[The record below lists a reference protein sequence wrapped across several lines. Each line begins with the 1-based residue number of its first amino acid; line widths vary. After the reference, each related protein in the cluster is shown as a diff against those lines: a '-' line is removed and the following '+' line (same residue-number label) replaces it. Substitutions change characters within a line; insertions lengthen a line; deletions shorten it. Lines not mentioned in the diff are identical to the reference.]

1 MKIISVV
8 NKSGTAEL
16 GHGERV
22 VRAYNGSLGRRP
34 QRGPVAERLME
45 VRGLRGAIS
54 PAEAENFQP
63 AHTQLK
69 KGQICHILDILDK
82 RRAATALALALASD
96 FSRLDQYEIRYDTVE
111 INVCSEADEMASLI

>member
-1 MKIISVV
+1 MASEYREPTQLQ
-8 NKSGTAEL
+8 SGAETPA
-16 GHGERV
+16 GSSG
-22 VRAYNGSLGRRP
+22 RAPDGSQGA
-34 QRGPVAERLME
+34 Q
-45 VRGLRGAIS
+45 GAIS
-54 PAEAENFQP
+54 PAEAENFQL
-63 AHTQLK
+63 AHTHLK

>member
-82 RRAATALALALASD
+82 RRAATALALASD
-96 FSRLDQYEIRYDTVE
+96 FNRLDQYEIRYDTME
-111 INVCSEADEMASLI
+111 INVRSKADEMASLI